1 MEAPDFRHHFAVHRP
16 SLKRP
21 GALMALLLLA
31 GLCRGQFNA
40 AEFDLKYSKKP
51 YHFGIALGYNT
62 TDFKVQHSD
71 RFLLNDSILTARTA
85 NGPGFNLGIISNL
98 RLGKRWDL
106 RFIPSLVFAEKR
118 LEYDMVEGRDQN
130 KTIESI
136 YMAFPVNIKFK
147 SDPHKDFRVYAIAGA
162 NYTYDLASNAEARNA
177 EDQVKIFRNDLSAEM
192 GIGLELYFPYFIFS
206 PEIKFSHGL
215 LNVHARDSGLI
226 FSDVIQ
232 NLFSRAITFTIHFE
246 G

>member
-1 MEAPDFRHHFAVHRP
+1 MLLGLFLCMGAAP
-16 SLKRP
+16 LK
-21 GALMALLLLA
+21 A
-31 GLCRGQFNA
+31 QFNA

-62 TDFKVQHSD
+62 SDFKVQHSD
-71 RFLLNDSILTARTA
+71 EFLLSDSIFSAESTR
-85 NGPGFNLGIISNL
+85 GPGFNLGIISNL

-118 LEYDMVEGRDQN
+118 LEYNLLEGRSTS

-136 YMAFPVNIKFK
+136 YMAFPVSMKFK
-147 SDPHKDFRVYAIAGA
+147 SDPHKDFRMYAIGGV
-162 NYTYDLASNAEARNA
+162 NYTYDLASNAKARNA
-177 EDQVKIFRNDLSAEM
+177 DDQVKLVRNDISAEF
-192 GIGLELYFPYFIFS
+192 GGGFEFYFPYFIFS

-215 LNVHARDSGLI
+215 LNVHSRDTNLN

-232 NLFSRAITFTIHFE
+232 NLLSRAITFTIHFE